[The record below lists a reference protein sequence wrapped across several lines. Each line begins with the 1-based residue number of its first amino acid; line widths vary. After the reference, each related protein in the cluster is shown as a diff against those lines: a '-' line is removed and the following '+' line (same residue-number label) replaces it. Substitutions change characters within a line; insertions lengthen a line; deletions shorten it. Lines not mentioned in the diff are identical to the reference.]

1 MWDAIV
7 IFIKL
12 RPAVEDF
19 YHKAHAEWQD
29 YWNKITGTRSPIM
42 ASNHLL
48 KSAVRSRPSLTTL
61 SLKTTSQSLSSITS
75 FFSLS
80 TMQLSISKAGV
91 EVLVMAQFGR

>member
-29 YWNKITGTRSPIM
+29 YWNKITGTR
-42 ASNHLL
+42 LL
-48 KSAVRSRPSLTTL
+48 EQDYWNKITGTRLLEQDHRSWH
-61 SLKTTSQSLSSITS
+61 QITS
-75 FFSLS
+75 
-80 TMQLSISKAGV
+80 SKAP
-91 EVLVMAQFGR
+91 